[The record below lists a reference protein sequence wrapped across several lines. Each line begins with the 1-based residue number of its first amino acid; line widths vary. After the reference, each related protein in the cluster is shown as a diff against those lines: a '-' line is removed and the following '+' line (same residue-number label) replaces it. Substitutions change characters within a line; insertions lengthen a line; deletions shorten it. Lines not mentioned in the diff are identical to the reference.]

1 MTQGFLSRIAY
12 ITHSSSMNTK
22 EEKASELISKYKS
35 GDLTPKEEE
44 RLNEWYLFKAAEIKE
59 ELTEAQM
66 EEAVELL
73 RSRLPVLR
81 KPKVTRMWP
90 QVISIAAAIALLVCG
105 IIFFKYN
112 AGNNEGLTQSAG
124 TDVLPGKMGATL
136 TLGNGKK
143 IRLSEVSTGKIAT
156 EPGITVSKTANGQIV
171 YQIVAA
177 KDGSNNPNPIN
188 TLSTAKGET
197 YMLILPDQSKVWM
210 NSASSISFTSNLS
223 DNGMR
228 RVKVEGEAYFEITK
242 DKRHP
247 FIVESKNQQ
256 IKVLGTH
263 FNINSYANEPVTST
277 TLLEGSLQVV
287 SGNDVKIIRPGQQA
301 LTKNGTIS
309 VSAANIESV
318 TDWKD
323 GDFYLNHLN
332 FKVAMRKIA
341 RWYDVEVIFDPSF
354 PDDVET
360 GGWISRDQKL
370 SVVLKLI
377 ESSGQVHFKIRGKK
391 VFVSK

>member
-1 MTQGFLSRIAY
+1 
-12 ITHSSSMNTK
+12 MNTN

-35 GDLTPKEEE
+35 GDLTPGEEE
-44 RLNEWYLFKAAEIKE
+44 RLNEWYLFIAAEIKD
-59 ELTEAQM
+59 ELTEREM

-73 RSRLPVLR
+73 RSRLPALG
-81 KPKVTRMWP
+81 KPKVIRMWP
-90 QVISIAAAIALLVCG
+90 HFISIAAAIALVVGG
-105 IIFFKYN
+105 IIFFNYN
-112 AGNNEGLTQSAG
+112 SDNNEGLTQSAD
-124 TDVLPGKMGATL
+124 TDILHGKMGSTL

-143 IRLSEVSTGKIAT
+143 IRLSEVSPGKIAA
-156 EPGITVSKTANGQIV
+156 EPGIIVNKTANGQIV

-177 KDGSNNPNPIN
+177 KDGSNDSNPIN

-210 NSASSISFTSNLS
+210 NSASSISFTSNL
-223 DNGMR
+223 NVKGMR
-228 RVKVEGEAYFEITK
+228 RVKVEGEAYFEIAK

-263 FNINSYANEPVTST
+263 FNVNSYTNEPVTAT

-301 LTKNGTIS
+301 LSKSGTIS
-309 VSAANIESV
+309 VSIANIESV

-354 PDDVET
+354 PEDIET

-370 SVVLKLI
+370 SAVLKLI
-377 ESSGQVHFKIRGKK
+377 ESSGQVHFQIKGKK
-391 VFVSK
+391 LFVSN